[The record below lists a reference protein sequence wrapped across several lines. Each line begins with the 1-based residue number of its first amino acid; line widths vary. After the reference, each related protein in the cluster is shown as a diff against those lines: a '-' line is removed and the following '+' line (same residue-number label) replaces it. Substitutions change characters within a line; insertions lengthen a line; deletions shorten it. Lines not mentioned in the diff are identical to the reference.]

1 MADRAEKVTERDEL
15 IAVLWSKVAR
25 SITSAERSDRTVER
39 PIDAAKYV
47 VNMLT
52 VHELDLLA
60 QLAVAFAREQTE
72 RLLEDHDEHLRATTS
87 ESGSAMSNEPLAI
100 TPAGES

>member
-15 IAVLWSKVAR
+15 IAVLWSKVAH
-25 SITSAERSDRTVER
+25 SITSADRSDRTVER

-52 VHELDLLA
+52 VHELNLLA
-60 QLAVAFAREQTE
+60 NLAVTFAREQVE
-72 RLLEDHDEHLRATTS
+72 RLIEDRDEHERVTQGDVSDIEEGS
-87 ESGSAMSNEPLAI
+87 EFDGPNPI
-100 TPAGES
+100 